1 MGNSLFD
8 DGRSCRLI
16 HADAIAG
23 MRTIP
28 DDTVDCIVTSP
39 PYWGLRAYTHG
50 ESDDEIGV
58 EPLLP
63 DYIRNMRVVF
73 HECMRILKPSGI
85 LWLNIGDGYTSGGR
99 KTQIPDSAS
108 MNNNNAR
115 GKNIRRPDTPAGLKK
130 KDMLGVPW
138 RVAFALQDDGWYLRA
153 DVIWRKP
160 NYMPVG
166 HLYDRPQMD
175 YEHVFMLT
183 KNEYYDYNIEAGY
196 ELKSDGTGTRQ
207 GRSIWDIPTDS
218 RKTGHPAVMPLALAD
233 KCVRLSLK
241 PRNGTDDASIDNTDD
256 NENNGFI
263 VFDPFTGSG
272 TTAVAA
278 LTNDADFIGT
288 ELSDDFIQIASRRI
302 LYDIGVNSEIME
314 A

>member
-50 ESDDEIGV
+50 ESNDEIGV

-63 DYIRNMRVVF
+63 DYIRNMRAVF

-99 KTQIPDSAS
+99 KTQVPDSAS
-108 MNNNNAR
+108 VNNNNAR

-130 KDMLGVPW
+130 RTCWVFHGV
-138 RVAFALQDDGWYLRA
+138 
-153 DVIWRKP
+153 
-160 NYMPVG
+160 
-166 HLYDRPQMD
+166 
-175 YEHVFMLT
+175 
-183 KNEYYDYNIEAGY
+183 
-196 ELKSDGTGTRQ
+196 
-207 GRSIWDIPTDS
+207 
-218 RKTGHPAVMPLALAD
+218 
-233 KCVRLSLK
+233 
-241 PRNGTDDASIDNTDD
+241 
-256 NENNGFI
+256 
-263 VFDPFTGSG
+263 
-272 TTAVAA
+272 
-278 LTNDADFIGT
+278 
-288 ELSDDFIQIASRRI
+288 
-302 LYDIGVNSEIME
+302 
-314 A
+314 